1 MAKNFGATLSSKQIA
16 LARAFEAAHLT
27 TFSQAV
33 KAFERDDS
41 ERIATWKQQLQ
52 LLKTYVADKNT
63 AEELAYAEDAVRFP
77 APVVVEEVTQAET
90 VTVVY
95 QSFEMDMTAQTT
107 EEDIAAFVTA
117 GAAARFDSID
127 TDAIAERAWRLSQE
141 RGYITSSGTL
151 LTDADDI
158 ESTLLDLA
166 RRDIQD
172 DIAATVAGLIEARD
186 EAFGQFA

>member
-1 MAKNFGATLSSKQIA
+1 MAKFGASLSNKQIA

-52 LLKTYVADKNT
+52 LLTTYVVDKDQ
-63 AEELAYAEDAVRFP
+63 AEDLAYVEDAVRFP
-77 APVVVEEVTQAET
+77 APVIEEVAQAET

-95 QSFEMDMTAQTT
+95 QSFEMDMTAETT
-107 EEDIAAFVTA
+107 DEDIEAFVSA
-117 GAAARFDSID
+117 GADFNRID
-127 TDAIAERAWRLSQE
+127 TDAVAERAFRLSQD
-141 RGYITSSGTL
+141 RGYITSSGVI
-151 LTDADDI
+151 LTDADEI
-158 ESTLLDLA
+158 EAYLLDKA
-166 RRDIQD
+166 RLDIND

-186 EAFGQFA
+186 EAFGQPA